1 MNAPYE
7 GDRAQGT
14 GGPAP
19 SQSTAPGAP
28 VPGQVPAPAPAPDHD
43 PYVQDAYAYDPYRA
57 QDLSA
62 QDPVA
67 EVLYDRASHPPPPP
81 GTFQE
86 PGPLYAAPPA
96 PSYAPDPRVWAQ
108 TPPPEPDGPSRHLP
122 YGDHATTTQF
132 VGVDSL
138 VTKAADQDP
147 RPDAFAHLYRDQDAA
162 PRTPAEDA
170 PVAAPAP
177 SKPAG
182 RASSLLK
189 SSALMAAGTIVSRI
203 TGFMRTLVIAGAI
216 GVATLNDS
224 YQVANTLPT
233 MIYVLVGG
241 GALNAVFIPQLVRAM
256 KNDEDGERHTP
267 TGC

>member
-147 RPDAFAHLYRDQDAA
+147 VPMPSRTSTGTRTRRPAPRPRTRPWPPRHRASPPDA
-162 PRTPAEDA
+162 PPACSS
-170 PVAAPAP
+170 PAP
-177 SKPAG
+177 
-182 RASSLLK
+182 
-189 SSALMAAGTIVSRI
+189 
-203 TGFMRTLVIAGAI
+203 
-216 GVATLNDS
+216 
-224 YQVANTLPT
+224 
-233 MIYVLVGG
+233 
-241 GALNAVFIPQLVRAM
+241 
-256 KNDEDGERHTP
+256 
-267 TGC
+267 